1 MTREFK
7 KGQFMSIPHYQMHL
21 SQNVTQDEAQPNVH
35 TICDG
40 SSLRRQERRLLALDL
55 VYDSL

>member
-1 MTREFK
+1 
-7 KGQFMSIPHYQMHL
+7 MHL

-35 TICDG
+35 TICDV
-40 SSLRRQERRLLALDL
+40 SSLRRHERRLLAFDL